1 MPLTFVLKSFLHT
14 SALYRQWFAKH
25 LYAAS
30 EGFFRPCYTPKNNTL
45 PSYPP
50 HPIIN
55 LATVYRETND
65 NWRADV
71 AYAQKNNALMKLI
84 KALSVPY

>member
-1 MPLTFVLKSFLHT
+1 MPLTFVLIFPNTHL
-14 SALYRQWFAKH
+14 LYTNTWFAKY

-30 EGFFRPCYTPKNNTL
+30 EGFFRLCYTPKNNTL

-71 AYAQKNNALMKLI
+71 AYAQKNNALMKHI